1 METVWLRFYRG
12 EGTDCEGR
20 TLEEI
25 LEWDDDAL
33 EATHDYIQWLFPLP
47 ERSAF
52 NPRAPVLTEA
62 EMAAARDDERVQ
74 KNLRSALDRMREF
87 YHVTPETERLPKA
100 WACAVDHN
108 HLRITRILRSLRLL
122 GREEDAGAFYREVS
136 RFGAPV
142 DERAKRFWR
151 ESLSG

>member
-1 METVWLRFYRG
+1 MDTAWLRFYRG
-12 EGTDCEGR
+12 AGADSEGR

-33 EATHDYIQWLFPLP
+33 EATHDYIQWVFPLS

-52 NPRAPVLTEA
+52 NPHAPVLTEA
-62 EMAAARDDERVQ
+62 EMAAARGDERVQ
-74 KNLRSALDRMREF
+74 ENLRRALDRMREF
-87 YHVTPETERLPKA
+87 YRVTPETEGRPKR
-100 WACAVDHN
+100 WACAMDHN

-122 GREEDAGAFYREVS
+122 GRGEDAAAFYRDVS
-136 RFGAPV
+136 RFDAPV

-151 ESLSG
+151 EAVTG

>member
-1 METVWLRFYRG
+1 METAWLRFYRS
-12 EGTDCEGR
+12 EGPDSEGR

-25 LEWDDDAL
+25 LGWDDDAL
-33 EATHDYIQWLFPLP
+33 ETTHDYIQWLFPLP

-62 EMAAARDDERVQ
+62 EMAAARGDERVQ
-74 KNLRSALDRMREF
+74 QNLRRAQDRMRVF
-87 YHVTPETERLPKA
+87 YRVTPEREHLPKA
-100 WACAVDHN
+100 WACSVDHN

-122 GREEDAGAFYREVS
+122 GREQEAEALYRDLS
-136 RFGAPV
+136 RFDAPV

-151 ESLSG
+151 EAVSG

>member
-1 METVWLRFYRG
+1 MDTAWLRFYRDDG
-12 EGTDCEGR
+12 ADSEGR

-33 EATHDYIQWLFPLP
+33 ETTHDYIQWLFPLP

-62 EMAAARDDERVQ
+62 EMAAAREDERVQ
-74 KNLRSALDRMREF
+74 QNLRRALERMRAF
-87 YHVTPETERLPKA
+87 YGVTPDTDSRPKQ
-100 WACAVDHN
+100 WACASDHN

-122 GREEDAGAFYREVS
+122 GRGEDAAAFYRDVS
-136 RFGAPV
+136 RYDAPV
-142 DERAKRFWR
+142 EERAKRFWR
-151 ESLSG
+151 EAVTG